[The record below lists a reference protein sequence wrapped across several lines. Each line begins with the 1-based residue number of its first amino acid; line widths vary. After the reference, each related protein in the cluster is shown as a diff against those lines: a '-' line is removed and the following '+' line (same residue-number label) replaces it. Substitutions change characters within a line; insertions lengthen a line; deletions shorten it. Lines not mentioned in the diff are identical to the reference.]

1 MPEFTAEI
9 DIDPSEFISDCSSS
23 EIDELIETLHE
34 DGHLTEYFKLNEIL
48 DPNSYIVIVGPDANL
63 MDIEWSEVM
72 VKLSR
77 NRLML
82 SNDEEEL
89 IKKIANRLV

>member
-9 DIDPSEFISDCSSS
+9 DIDPSEFVSDCSTS
-23 EIDELIETLHE
+23 EIDELIEILHE
-34 DGHLTEYFKLNEIL
+34 DGHLTEYFKLNEEL

-82 SNDEEEL
+82 SSEEEEL

>member
-23 EIDELIETLHE
+23 EIDELIEILHE

-82 SNDEEEL
+82 SNEEEEL

>member
-9 DIDPSEFISDCSSS
+9 DIDPSEFVSDCSTS
-23 EIDELIETLHE
+23 EIDELIEILHE

-82 SNDEEEL
+82 SNEEEEL

>member
-9 DIDPSEFISDCSSS
+9 DIDPSEFVSDCSSS
-23 EIDELIETLHE
+23 EIDELIEILHE
-34 DGHLTEYFKLNEIL
+34 DGHLTEYFKLNEVL
-48 DPNSYIVIVGPDANL
+48 DPNSYVVILGPEANL
-63 MDIEWSEVM
+63 MDIEWSEVI

-82 SNDEEEL
+82 SSEEEEL

>member
-9 DIDPSEFISDCSSS
+9 DIDPSEFVSDCSSS
-23 EIDELIETLHE
+23 EIDELIEILHE
-34 DGHLTEYFKLNEIL
+34 DGHLTEYFKLNEGL

-82 SNDEEEL
+82 SNEEEEL